1 MRLRIKLEG
10 VSYDVEVEAL
20 PEPERALDEAFEND
34 FLGEVACPPPP
45 SDALPQDSICRSPI
59 NGAVVSVLVK
69 PGDQVRK
76 DDTVAVVEA
85 IEDADLDRRPT
96 GRDGRGNH
104 DRRRR
109 RRSARPD
116 DLHPGLRSEEPGDP
130 SGLRR

>member
-85 IEDADLDRRPT
+85 MKMQISIGAPLDGTVEEIMIAAGDAV
-96 GRDGRGNH
+96 
-104 DRRRR
+104 
-109 RRSARPD
+109 A
-116 DLHPGLRSEEPGDP
+116 PGQTICTLV
-130 SGLRR
+130 